1 MLSGGTARTYPRRR
15 AFAREA
21 GTARGYSAD
30 VTLDEIAIALAAHA
44 PVRAELRGRHGA
56 AVAMV
61 LREASAGPEV
71 LFIERAV
78 HPGDPWSGHMA
89 FPGGRMDPGD
99 PDPRSA
105 AERETLEEVG
115 LDLRGADCL
124 GRLDDM
130 EGHNAAASQLV
141 ISGYVYRF
149 AAAPALAPN
158 HEVATAFWF
167 PLAELHEPG
176 RQTVYPL
183 GRSGI
188 RDLPGI
194 LVGEPDRHIVW
205 GLTHRFLETFFRIVG
220 RPLPHRYPADLM
232 RQLEDLERLASPAGD
247 RATGR

>member
-78 HPGDPWSGHMA
+78 H
-89 FPGGRMDPGD
+89 PGD